1 MDKKYDYTQLDVY
14 KESKALVMTV
24 YALLKR
30 FPKEEQYALCDQ
42 LRRAVISIPSNIA
55 EGSGRRSSKE
65 QVHFLE
71 IAYGSLCEVGCQ
83 MDIACDLGYISKEDL
98 EKVSVQSNKIGAMI
112 AGLRNRHLANSKI
125 ANP

>member
-1 MDKKYDYTQLDVY
+1 MEKKYDYTQLDVY
-14 KESKALVMTV
+14 KESKALVMAV

-55 EGSGRRSSKE
+55 EGYGRRSSKE

-71 IAYGSLCEVGCQ
+71 IAYGSLCEVCCQ
-83 MDIACDLGYISKEDL
+83 MDIACDLGYISK
-98 EKVSVQSNKIGAMI
+98 MI
-112 AGLRNRHLANSKI
+112 WKEFKSYQIRLVL
-125 ANP
+125 

>member
-1 MDKKYDYTQLDVY
+1 MQLDIY
-14 KESKALVMTV
+14 KESKALVMLV

-71 IAYGSLCEVGCQ
+71 IAYGSLCEVNCQ
-83 MDIACDLGYISKEDL
+83 MDIACDLGYIDQPDL
-98 EKVSVQSNKIGAMI
+98 ERIKVLSNKIGSMI
-112 AGLRNRHLANSKI
+112 SGLRNRHLSKSKI
-125 ANP
+125 PNSRIENP